1 MSVFTPD
8 VTFDPIPLPIDGGN
22 PNAVLVTG
30 TVTANLGT
38 VDGLALDATL
48 TNGTQHT
55 LVDNFPATQPISG
68 SVTVLNASIPVTG
81 TFWQAV
87 QPVSGTV
94 TLSNPGLTD
103 AQLRASPVPVSGT
116 VAVSNF
122 PATVAVTQSTSPWV
136 VSGTVTANL
145 GTVDGLA
152 LDATLT
158 NGTQVTSV
166 SNFPAIQPVSG
177 TVAVSNFPAS
187 VEVSND
193 VGNPLPVSGTVAVSN
208 FPADAD
214 ALAQG
219 STTAGQLGAL
229 EMGAVTTGA
238 PVYVTATTR
247 PLSLDTAGNLRVA
260 TVSAASLS
268 DTVVQI
274 TSTGA
279 NQVLLAA
286 NAARKK
292 AILYFESG
300 IWHVKFGAT
309 ASASSKTYMVTSS
322 NTTIEV
328 PVWAG
333 EIDALCTTSG
343 KLVDVTEMI

>member
-8 VTFDPIPLPIDGGN
+8 VTLDSPNPLPIEGGN
-22 PNAVLVTG
+22 SLPVVVSG

-55 LVDNFPATQPISG
+55 IVDNFPATQPISG

-103 AQLRASPVPVSGT
+103 AQLRASPVPVS
-116 VAVSNF
+116 NF

-136 VSGTVTANL
+136 VSGTITANL
-145 GTVDGLA
+145 GTIDGA
-152 LDATLT
+152 ATAANQATELTDLTSLIANQT
-158 NGTQVTSV
+158 NGTQTVSV
-166 SNFPAIQPVSG
+166 
-177 TVAVSNFPAS
+177 
-187 VEVSND
+187 
-193 VGNPLPVSGTVAVSN
+193 LN

-229 EMGAVTTGA
+229 EMGAVKTAA
-238 PVYVTATTR
+238 PVYVTGTTR

-260 TVSAASLS
+260 TVPTAALTS
-268 DTVVQI
+268 TVAQI
-274 TSTGA
+274 TSTGSS
-279 NQVLLAA
+279 QVLLAA

-292 AILYFESG
+292 AILYFSSG
-300 IWHVKFGAT
+300 VWFVKLGAG
-309 ASASSKTYMVTSS
+309 ASATSFTYGVTSS
-322 NTTIEV
+322 NPTIEV
-328 PVWAG
+328 TPWAG
-333 EIDALCTTSG
+333 EIDAICTTSG
-343 KLVDVTEMI
+343 KLVNVTEV